1 MKPKVWGPCPFCGD
15 QVIPCTISSSAGV
28 RRFSL
33 CCGIEL
39 KFIKQFKTFSKLPQK
54 KQAALLQESKAK
66 LEAIEREEH
75 RIVEKFI
82 VSREAL
88 AKKYPENLAAL
99 VKGDR

>member
-1 MKPKVWGPCPFCGD
+1 VKPKAWGPCPFCGGI
-15 QVIPCTISSSAGV
+15 VSPCTISSSAGT

-33 CCGIEL
+33 CCGIDM
-39 KFIKQFKTFSKLPQK
+39 KFIKQFKTFSKLSPEEQTR
-54 KQAALLQESKAK
+54 LLRESTAK

-88 AKKYPENLAAL
+88 AKKYPENLAPL
-99 VKGDR
+99 VKGGK